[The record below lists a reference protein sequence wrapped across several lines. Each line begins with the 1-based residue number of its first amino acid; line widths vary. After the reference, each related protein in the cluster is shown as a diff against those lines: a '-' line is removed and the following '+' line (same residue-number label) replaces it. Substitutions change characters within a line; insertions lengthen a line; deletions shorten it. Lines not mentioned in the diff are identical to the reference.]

1 MDKAQVAKLV
11 DATASGAVDENR
23 GGSSPL
29 LGTKTH
35 EALIITAEECAEVT
49 QQICKI
55 IRFGLDTPYVT
66 AGDGSTNR
74 EQLEKEIG
82 DLMAL
87 IDILQKQDVI
97 SYAAVERAS
106 EAKIAKLHTWST
118 LFE

>member
-1 MDKAQVAKLV
+1 MEQAQVVELV
-11 DATASGAVDENR
+11 DTTVSEAVDVSH

-55 IRFGLDTPYVT
+55 MRFGLDTPYIT

-97 SYAAVERAS
+97 SYNNIEKAS
-106 EAKIAKLHTWST
+106 AAKLVKLQRWSH

>member
-1 MDKAQVAKLV
+1 MKQAQVAKLV
-11 DATASGAVDENR
+11 DAPVSGTGDASH

-55 IRFGLDTPYVT
+55 MRFGLDTPYLT
-66 AGDGSTNR
+66 AGDGTTNR
-74 EQLEKEIG
+74 EQLEKEVG
-82 DLMAL
+82 DLMCM
-87 IDILQKQDVI
+87 IDILIENGIIDSVGVTLAENSKR
-97 SYAAVERAS
+97 E
-106 EAKIAKLHTWST
+106 KLRKWSH

>member
-49 QQICKI
+49 QQSCKI
-55 IRFGLDTPYVT
+55 IRFG
-66 AGDGSTNR
+66 
-74 EQLEKEIG
+74 
-82 DLMAL
+82 
-87 IDILQKQDVI
+87 
-97 SYAAVERAS
+97 
-106 EAKIAKLHTWST
+106 
-118 LFE
+118 